1 MSVAVFAIVVFV
13 FVGYVRVRVRRCNR
27 RIRRRCRRHCL
38 RIRRRHVQPT
48 ARYQQRGED
57 VLVVITFVALSDSL
71 GLINCFV
78 SLLLA
83 NLC

>member
-1 MSVAVFAIVVFV
+1 MSVAVFVTVVLVFV
-13 FVGYVRVRVRRCNR
+13 SCVCVRVIRRNR
-27 RIRRRCRRHCL
+27 RSHRCCRRHRHRIRRHC
-38 RIRRRHVQPT
+38 VQPT

-57 VLVVITFVALSDSL
+57 VLVAVTFVALRESL

-83 NLC
+83 NPW